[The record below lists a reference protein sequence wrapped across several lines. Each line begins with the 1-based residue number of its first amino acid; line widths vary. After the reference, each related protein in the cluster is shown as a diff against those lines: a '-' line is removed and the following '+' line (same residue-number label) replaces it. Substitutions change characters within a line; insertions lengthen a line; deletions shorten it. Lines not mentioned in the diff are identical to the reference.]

1 MKRII
6 LSTLGVFALFLF
18 GMQEAKASHTAG
30 GSITYE
36 YIGDST
42 GIPYNYCITLVL
54 YRRELGISLA
64 ASYPI
69 DINSSCFGSSS
80 VTVTQA
86 LYNSWYT
93 QQGLGTYT
101 QGGTPRGDTNCI
113 DQADPGYNDG
123 RIEEYRY
130 RACIVLPGKC
140 ADYTFSW
147 DLCCRNSNIT
157 NLATYPSLYL
167 ESKLNNTL
175 GPNTSPSFLN
185 PGAKFFCVGQPF
197 TWSQAATEPDQD
209 SMVFT
214 LAQPWSAQNAPIPWA
229 PGYSTQ
235 QPMTTANGFN
245 FNPATGVFVFT
256 PTQAEVDVIK
266 IVVEEYRFDTVFFS
280 WLLVGTAI
288 REMQIPIL
296 STCNPIASTGVNIS
310 QGVTTGGVT
319 SERKVMN
326 GDSLI
331 ATFGIDSIADYG
343 GGNTEID
350 IIGYECFDSVV
361 KVKVNG
367 DLKCSSISPD
377 GTDFR
382 LIGPDSIA
390 RPIIGINNNCKSTLL
405 TDEVDL
411 FLHKPLD
418 VNGDYLLQIK
428 AGTDGNT
435 IENECGYGV
444 KEFFTIIIRVAN
456 CPKLKYDLQNVSVE
470 FDQVV
475 KLDWYV
481 DPQSITPETDKLFT
495 EWTIMRSNA
504 DNPQFYPI
512 ANLNGPGDVTR
523 RSYVDTSLEMY
534 NLDQSHYRY
543 IVQLVQ
549 NFDFKPPTRNVRTI
563 LLQDTLSPDSS
574 AINFEWTYYNG
585 WPAPSYQM
593 YKAKVDTTLP
603 VQVWEAFGKGPD
615 SNFFKDEW
623 MIPDPVTEANSGL
636 YVFKV
641 EASDAMNPGNSFISQ
656 SNWVYVDIPYD
667 PVVPPPPPDSI
678 FVPNVFSPNG
688 DGINDIFHV
697 GGLSGYTSASIE
709 VFNRWGKRVHSS
721 TEQGR
726 DVSLSEGLFWDGT
739 DANSGEVLGDGVYY
753 FVLYAY
759 AANGEPR
766 NLNGQIHIMKN

>member
-1 MKRII
+1 MKRIVLSI
-6 LSTLGVFALFLF
+6 LSVFALFLM
-18 GMQEAKASHTAG
+18 GTQDAQASHTAG

-42 GIPYNYCITLVL
+42 GVPYQYCITLVL
-54 YRRELGISLA
+54 YRREQGIGLGP
-64 ASYPI
+64 SYPV
-69 DINSSCFGSSS
+69 DITSSCFGSQ
-80 VTVTQA
+80 TVT
-86 LYNSWYT
+86 LT
-93 QQGLGTYT
+93 QPPGIP

-113 DQADPGYNDG
+113 DQSDPGYG
-123 RIEEYRY
+123 SAKIEEYTY
-130 RACIVLPGKC
+130 TGCVTLPGKC
-140 ADYTFSW
+140 SDYVFSW

-175 GPNTSPSFLN
+175 GPNTSPIFLN

-197 TWSQAATEPDQD
+197 TWSQAASEPDQD

-214 LAQPWSAQNAPIPWA
+214 LAQPWSAANTPIAWA

-235 QPMTTANGFN
+235 QPMTTAGGFN
-245 FNPATGVFVFT
+245 FNSATGVFVFT
-256 PTQAEVDVIK
+256 PTQPEVDVIK

-296 STCNPIASTGVNIS
+296 GACNPIASTGVNIS

-319 SERKVMN
+319 SERITVN

-331 ATFGIDSIADYG
+331 GAFGVDSIADYG
-343 GGNTEID
+343 GGSAEID
-350 IIGYECFDSVV
+350 VIGYECFDSIV

-367 DLKCSSISPD
+367 DLKCSSISAD

-382 LIGPDSIA
+382 LIGPDSVL
-390 RPIIGINNNCKSTLL
+390 RPVIGINNNCKTTLL

-411 FLHKPLD
+411 YLHKPLD

-428 AGTDGNT
+428 AGSDGNT

-456 CPKLKYDLQNVSVE
+456 CPKLKYDIQNVSVE

-475 KLDWYV
+475 QLDWYV

-495 EWTIMRSNA
+495 KWTILRSNA
-504 DNPQFYPI
+504 DNPEFYPI
-512 ANLNGPGDVTR
+512 ATLDAPGDVTR
-523 RSYVDTSLEMY
+523 RSYIDTSLEMY

-549 NFDFKPPTRNVRTI
+549 NFDFKPPTRNIRTI
-563 LLQDTLSPDSS
+563 LLQDTINSDSTGYD
-574 AINFEWTYYNG
+574 FTWTYYNG
-585 WPAPSYQM
+585 WNAPSYTFF
-593 YKAKVDTTLP
+593 KAPVDTSSPTIA
-603 VQVWEAFGKGPD
+603 WEIEKGPD
-615 SNFFKDEW
+615 SNYFKAEW
-623 MIPDPVTEANSGL
+623 LIPDPLTEANSGL

-641 EASDAMNPGNSFISQ
+641 DATDELNTSNNFVSQ
-656 SNWVYVDIPYD
+656 SNWVYLDIPFD
-667 PVVPPPPPDSI
+667 PIIPPLPPDSLL
-678 FVPNVFSPNG
+678 VPNVFSPNG

-697 GGLSGYTSASIE
+697 GGLSGYTTASIE
-709 VFNRWGKRVHSS
+709 VFNRWGKRVFSNS
-721 TEQGR
+721 EEGR
-726 DVSLSEGLFWDGT
+726 DVQVSEGLFWDGR
-739 DANSGEVLGDGVYY
+739 DMNSGEILGDGVYY
-753 FVLYAY
+753 FVLYAS
-759 AANGEPR
+759 AANGETR
-766 NLNGQIHIMKN
+766 NLNGQINIVKN

>member
-6 LSTLGVFALFLF
+6 LSTLGVFALFLM

-42 GIPYNYCITLVL
+42 GVPYQYCITLVL
-54 YRRELGISLA
+54 YRREQGIGLGNT
-64 ASYPI
+64 YPI
-69 DINSSCFGSSS
+69 TIASSCFGSQNI
-80 VTVTQA
+80 TLTQPP
-86 LYNSWYT
+86 
-93 QQGLGTYT
+93 GIP

-113 DQADPGYNDG
+113 NQADPGYASG
-123 RIEEYRY
+123 KIEEYTY
-130 RACIVLPGKC
+130 TGCVTLPGKC
-140 ADYTFSW
+140 SDYVFSW
-147 DLCCRNSNIT
+147 SLCCRNSNIT
-157 NLATYPSLYL
+157 NLATYPVLYL
-167 ESKLNNTL
+167 ESKLNNTI
-175 GPNTSPSFLN
+175 GPNSSPFFLN

-209 SMVFT
+209 SLVFT
-214 LAQPWSAQNAPIPWA
+214 LAQPWSAANTPINWA

-245 FNPATGVFVFT
+245 FDPATGVFNFT
-256 PTQAEVDVIK
+256 PTQPEVDVIK
-266 IVVEEYRFDTVFFS
+266 IIVEEYRFDTIFLT

-296 STCNPIASTGVNIS
+296 GSCNPIASTGVNIS
-310 QGVTTGGVT
+310 QGVTTGGVP
-319 SERKVMN
+319 SERISIN

-331 ATFGIDSIADYG
+331 SAFGVDSIADFG
-343 GGNTEID
+343 GGIAEID
-350 IIGYECFDSVV
+350 VIGYDCFDSIV

-367 DLKCSSISPD
+367 DLKCSSISSD

-390 RPIIGINNNCKSTLL
+390 RPIIGINNNCKTTLL

-411 FLHKPLD
+411 LLHKPLD

-495 EWTIMRSNA
+495 KWTVMRSNG
-504 DNPQFYPI
+504 DDPQFYPI
-512 ANLNGPGDVTR
+512 VDLDGPGDVTR
-523 RSYVDTSLEMY
+523 RSYIDTSLEMY

-563 LLQDTLSPDSS
+563 LLQDTIKNDSS
-574 AINFEWTYYNG
+574 GYDFIWTYYNG
-585 WPAPSYQM
+585 WPSPSYTI
-593 YKAKVDTTLP
+593 YKAKVDTTNP
-603 VQVWEAFGKGPD
+603 VLAWESFGRGPD
-615 SNFFKDEW
+615 SNYFQDEW
-623 MIPDPVTEANSGL
+623 LKPDPVDETNSGL

-641 EASDAMNPGNSFISQ
+641 DATDEFNPSNNFISQ
-656 SNWVYVDIPYD
+656 SNWVYIDVPFD
-667 PVVPPPPPDSI
+667 PPIPPDAPDSAV
-678 FVPNVFSPNG
+678 VPNVFSPNG
-688 DGINDIFHV
+688 DNINDIFYV
-697 GGLSGYTSASIE
+697 AGVKGYTTASIE
-709 VFNRWGKRVHSS
+709 IFNRWGKRVYIA
-721 TEQGR
+721 
-726 DVSLSEGLFWDGT
+726 SEEKDREFTQALFWDGR
-739 DANSGEVLGDGVYY
+739 DMNSGEVLGDGVYY
-753 FVLYAY
+753 YIV
-759 AANGEPR
+759 
-766 NLNGQIHIMKN
+766 NLNDSKTGVSENMKGQVNILKN